1 MMDRLDKMS
10 VAAVAVFTLIIV
22 GMLANNGITKT
33 QAHNPEPAAK
43 GQQASYALQMEM
55 DKKIY
60 QEVISYKN
68 KGLHAEA
75 MAELE
80 DVIDKYPE
88 RPRSYVYLAQLY
100 LEQGKL
106 GDAIH
111 NYRQAV
117 EMEPDFVDE
126 RTPLFIGDKIKG
138 LVTEGRE
145 KFAREKALKPEDK
158 GVKLALKDI
167 YYLQSRLAGGCE

>member
-75 MAELE
+75 M
-80 DVIDKYPE
+80 
-88 RPRSYVYLAQLY
+88 S
-100 LEQGKL
+100 
-106 GDAIH
+106 
-111 NYRQAV
+111 
-117 EMEPDFVDE
+117 
-126 RTPLFIGDKIKG
+126 
-138 LVTEGRE
+138 
-145 KFAREKALKPEDK
+145 
-158 GVKLALKDI
+158 
-167 YYLQSRLAGGCE
+167 